1 MFFFASHYD
10 IICKRLAAYVIK
22 YIILFSCTI
31 MPQHVTGIFTF
42 LLDDHISQWEKM
54 GRCYHGQ

>member
-10 IICKRLAAYVIK
+10 IICRRLAAYVIK

-42 LLDDHISQWEKM
+42 LLDDYISQ
-54 GRCYHGQ
+54 